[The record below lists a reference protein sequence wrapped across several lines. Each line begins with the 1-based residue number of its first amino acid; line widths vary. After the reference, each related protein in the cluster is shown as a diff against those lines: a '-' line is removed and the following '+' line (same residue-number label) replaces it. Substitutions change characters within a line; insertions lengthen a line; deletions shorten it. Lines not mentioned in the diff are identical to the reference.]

1 MCETGCDA
9 TTAAYI
15 FDDHD
20 QKRQLDAQRF
30 LLFART
36 RNERGRHV
44 RAHDLE
50 HGALDVG
57 VGDSFD
63 VPVPDLAG
71 VPNLQGL

>member
-1 MCETGCDA
+1 MSEIGQY
-9 TTAAYI
+9 AYI
-15 FDDHD
+15 LDDHD
-20 QKRQLDAQRF
+20 EKRQLDAERF
-30 LLFART
+30 LLFAGA

-44 RAHDLE
+44 CPHDLE

-57 VGDSFD
+57 VSDSFD